1 MEEKT
6 IKTSTKGISFWDGT
20 ISKGLRAVYFTQQ
33 KKAAKDEVRIRYS
46 RDVMLAVIFGTYHQD
61 AEEFKKE
68 MASIDKSFQGTGYSR
83 DDKGNYTY
91 TSEDWDKIEYVK
103 QNSI

>member
-1 MEEKT
+1 ME
-6 IKTSTKGISFWDGT
+6 STTKPASKGITFWDGT

-33 KKAAKDEVRIRYS
+33 KKLAKEEIRLRYPREV
-46 RDVMLAVIFGTYHQD
+46 MKAVIFGTYHELAD
-61 AEEFKKE
+61 EFKKE
-68 MASIDKSFQGTGYSR
+68 LETVDKSFKGTGYSK

-91 TSEDWDKIEYVK
+91 TQEDWDKIAYVT

>member
-6 IKTSTKGISFWDGT
+6 IKPPAKGISFWDGT
-20 ISKGLRAVYFTQQ
+20 ISKGLRAVYFCQQ
-33 KKAAKDEVRIRYS
+33 KKIAKDEVRVRYH
-46 RDVMLAVIFGTYHQD
+46 RDVMKAVIFNIFHPD

-68 MASIDKSFQGTGYSR
+68 MASIDKAFQGTGYSK
-83 DDKGNYTY
+83 DDMGNYTY